1 MPNDSIF
8 VSYSRRDADFVTPVV
23 QLLRG
28 TRELV
33 FRDADSIKPGSKWQQ
48 EIEAG
53 LRSSSL
59 FLLFWCAH
67 SAASP
72 QVRGEYE
79 LALAHG
85 KDILPVLFDDTPLP
99 DALGAYQWVDFRELA
114 AVAHPKRRAR
124 RMFVGVSVLALTVS
138 LAGTLFLA
146 QRQQLPDTG
155 AVTTGESRPAQPP
168 ATAAPP
174 SLGAEPFEAPAA
186 DSMPERLPGA
196 GAGAARAPA
205 APRAITAT
213 RPFVWGLAAI
223 AVVTIGAWMLA
234 SLRRRRARRLL
245 ATASQ
250 RRMATALQS
259 ELLRRGDRPRGI
271 ATTGAH

>member
-33 FRDADSIKPGSKWQQ
+33 FRDADSIKPGSKWRQ

-53 LRSSSL
+53 LQSSSL
-59 FLLFWCAH
+59 FVLFWCAH

-72 QVRGEYE
+72 QVKGEYE

-99 DALGAYQWVDFRELA
+99 DSLGAYQWVDFRELA

-124 RMFVGVSVLALTVS
+124 RLLVGVSALVLTFS
-138 LAGTLFLA
+138 LAGSLFLA

-155 AVTTGESRPAQPP
+155 AETAGDSRPAHPP
-168 ATAAPP
+168 APAAPP
-174 SLGAEPFEAPAA
+174 SPEPEPVESPTADPMPEELPGLGAAKP
-186 DSMPERLPGA
+186 
-196 GAGAARAPA
+196 PA
-205 APRAITAT
+205 APGAIAQT

-223 AVVTIGAWMLA
+223 AAVTIGAWMLA
-234 SLRRRRARRLL
+234 TMRRRRAHRLL

-250 RRMATALQS
+250 QRMATALQA
-259 ELLRRGDRPRGI
+259 ELLRRGDRLPGHV
-271 ATTGAH
+271 TTGAR